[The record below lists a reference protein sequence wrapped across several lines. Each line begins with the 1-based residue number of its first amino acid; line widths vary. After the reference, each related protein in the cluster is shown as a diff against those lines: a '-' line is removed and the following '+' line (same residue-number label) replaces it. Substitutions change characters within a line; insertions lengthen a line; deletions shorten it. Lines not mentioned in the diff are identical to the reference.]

1 MNPPP
6 DPTGAALFARALL
19 HRDVDEPRLV
29 FADWCDETGD
39 RDLAERFRLQLAIAR
54 ASFPDTAVIAAAQRQ
69 LSGQVVDPDFV
80 RELGTFRVAVEH
92 RRGLPWRIEVRSTH
106 ARKPGRWAELVR
118 VLAARFPTI
127 ERAVFEGVEGAR
139 YDSRAAGDEI
149 APGLGDWPGLTA
161 VGLRY
166 IGLSARGWRAFAELP
181 RVVRLELSGLLD
193 PDVAVGLARLQGL
206 EHLRVCQVPRL
217 GAGGW
222 SEVCGAPIPALAALR
237 SLELEGFGPDAWA
250 PLAGLERLERL
261 SIAESA
267 HRGEIPAIAHLRLRS
282 LDLECVRDTAV
293 AQLPGLDS
301 LTHLGLTV
309 HRGRGRWAREL
320 GRFPRLASLAF
331 DPVDRATPLGARV
344 ARHAPGLVR
353 FATTARV
360 TPGLVF
366 DLTTLPRLAGL
377 RLASSHWDEGAI
389 TRIGLLAGPRAI
401 EVHPVALEDD
411 RLGRGLAGIG
421 VASLTVSSGDSL
433 RTLTEARLRAVA
445 GPTLEQLVLR
455 GRWRVNAQGR
465 LLRRFLPGL
474 RLLWADEL
482 PKDQVGA
489 LGAIEGLGVAIGD
502 PAAWGARVAHPDWRA
517 WASLGPD
524 SAEEVGLQ
532 GLSGV

>member
-54 ASFPDTAVIAAAQRQ
+54 ASTPDTLTIAAAQRQ
-69 LSGQVVDPDFV
+69 LSGQVVDPEFL

-92 RRGLPWRIEVRSTH
+92 RRGLPWRIFVRSTH
-106 ARKPGRWAELVR
+106 ARKPGRWAQLVR

-127 ERAVFEGVEGAR
+127 ERALFEGVEGAR

-149 APGLGDWPGLTA
+149 ALGLGGWPGLAA
-161 VGLRY
+161 VGLRH
-166 IGLSARGWRAFAELP
+166 LLPSARGWQALAELP
-181 RVVRLELSGLLD
+181 RVARLELAGLID
-193 PDVAVGLARLQGL
+193 PDVAAGLRRLQGL
-206 EHLRVCQVPRL
+206 EHLRVSQVPRL
-217 GAGGW
+217 GAGSW
-222 SEVCGAPIPALAALR
+222 SDVCGASLPALSRLR
-237 SLELEGFGPDAWA
+237 SLDLVGFGPDAWA

-261 SIAESA
+261 SIAEGA
-267 HRGEIPAIAHLRLRS
+267 HRTDAAAIARLRLRS
-282 LDLECVRDTAV
+282 LVFECVRDTAV
-293 AQLPGLDS
+293 AQLPPLDS

-309 HRGRGRWAREL
+309 HRGRGRWVREL
-320 GRFPRLASLAF
+320 GKFPRLVSLAF

-344 ARHAPGLVR
+344 ARHAGGLVR
-353 FATTARV
+353 FSTTARV
-360 TPGLVF
+360 TSGLVS
-366 DLTTLPRLAGL
+366 DLTALPRLAAL

-389 TRIGLLAGPRAI
+389 ARIGLLAGPRAI
-401 EVHPVALEDD
+401 DVDPVALEDD
-411 RLGRGLAGIG
+411 RLGRVLAGIR
-421 VASLTVSSGDSL
+421 VVSLTVSSGDAL
-433 RTLTEARLRAVA
+433 RTLTEARLRAIA
-445 GPTLEQLVLR
+445 GHTLEQLVLR

-489 LGAIEGLGVAIGD
+489 LGAIQGLGVAIGD

-524 SAEEVGLQ
+524 EEVGLV
-532 GLSGV
+532 GMSGA